1 MFKHLTVDFK
11 YETQKQSL
19 KYSKSNSDYKKNNA
33 KEISNSLICES
44 SKILDIIGYLWY
56 VVR

>member
-19 KYSKSNSDYKKNNA
+19 KYSKAIRIINKTMLKISVTDSFVNPA
-33 KEISNSLICES
+33 KS
-44 SKILDIIGYLWY
+44 
-56 VVR
+56 

>member
-19 KYSKSNSDYKKNNA
+19 EYSKSNSDYKQNNA
-33 KEISNSLICES
+33 KEISN
-44 SKILDIIGYLWY
+44 
-56 VVR
+56 